1 MLPTLQR
8 HFQFQERVSNSIW
21 VIQGSLLSPQRPQNC
36 QKMAL
41 TVPREKRNE
50 GKRRESKAG
59 RAEQTKETGILW
71 SQIQVLPK
79 LGTKSSHRE
88 FFSKFYFIS
97 FAGSSFSTNCGS
109 STEESSWLQPNRI
122 SAGWG
127 AVNRDYSIP
136 HCSYIAGLQS
146 WNCQRSR
153 CSQKITTL
161 QPLAAP
167 EEQAQLPV
175 LPQPQERQRK
185 K

>member
-1 MLPTLQR
+1 MKEKEEKAK
-8 HFQFQERVSNSIW
+8 QEEQN
-21 VIQGSLLSPQRPQNC
+21 RPRKLEFC
-36 QKMAL
+36 GAKSKFFPSWALKAL
-41 TVPREKRNE
+41 T
-50 GKRRESKAG
+50 GS
-59 RAEQTKETGILW
+59 
-71 SQIQVLPK
+71 
-79 LGTKSSHRE
+79 

-185 K
+185 KQILGQNQTLKPLQSV